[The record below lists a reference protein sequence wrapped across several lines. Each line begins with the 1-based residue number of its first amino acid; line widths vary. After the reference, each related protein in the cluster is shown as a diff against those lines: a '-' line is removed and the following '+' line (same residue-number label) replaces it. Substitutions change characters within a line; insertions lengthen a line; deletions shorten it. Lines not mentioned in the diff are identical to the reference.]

1 MASITA
7 NRPLDDTP
15 ASAPIGSAARLA
27 MRFGR
32 LLPGIGLCVLVT
44 AAARLAE
51 AVEHRLIGR
60 AWLESLV
67 LAILIGAAVRTVWTP
82 HARWRGGINFCAKT
96 VLEIAVVMLGA
107 SLSAATI
114 MAAGPALLAGIVG
127 VVAVAIGAS
136 YGLGRAL
143 GLPRRMAILVACGN
157 SICGNSAIA
166 AVAPVIGADSDD
178 VATAIAFTAVLGVVA
193 VLGLP
198 VLAGVLHMSGLQYG
212 VLAGLTVY
220 AVPQV
225 LAATAPLGAVAL
237 QVGTLVKLCRVLML
251 GPVCLVLSI
260 VARRWREDS
269 SPPLRSGGGG
279 GAADGGGARRSGPLH
294 HATRGPP
301 PPLRRGG
308 EAAHKLSLGDLVPWF
323 ILGFLALAAMRS
335 LNLIPVRLLA
345 PTASISSLL
354 TVVSM
359 AALGLGVDIRVVA
372 KAGGPVTA
380 AVCLSLLVLGLIS
393 LGLIHGLRL
402 S

>member
-7 NRPLDDTP
+7 TRSLDNAP
-15 ASAPIGSAARLA
+15 ASASPSSGAPGRLA
-27 MRFGR
+27 MRFGH
-32 LLPGIGLCVLVT
+32 LLPGIGLCILVT

-51 AVEHRLIGR
+51 GIEHRLLGR

-67 LAILIGAAVRTVWTP
+67 LAILIGTAVRTVWTP
-82 HARWRGGINFCAKT
+82 HARWRDGINFCAKT

-114 MAAGPALLAGIVG
+114 LAAGPALLAGIVA
-127 VVAVAIGAS
+127 VVVVGIGAS
-136 YGLGRAL
+136 YALGRAL
-143 GLPRRMAILVACGN
+143 GLPQRMATLVACGN

-166 AVAPVIGADSDD
+166 AVAPVIGADGDD
-178 VATAIAFTAVLGVVA
+178 VATAIAFTAVLGVAA

-198 VLAGVLHMSGLQYG
+198 ALASVLHLSGLQSG

-269 SPPLRSGGGG
+269 SPP
-279 GAADGGGARRSGPLH
+279 
-294 HATRGPP
+294 
-301 PPLRRGG
+301 PLREGG
-308 EAAHKLSLGDLVPWF
+308 EAAHRLALGELVPWF

-335 LNLIPVRLLA
+335 MNLIPRAVLA

-354 TVVSM
+354 TVVAM

-372 KAGGPVTA
+372 KAGGRVA
-380 AVCLSLLVLGLIS
+380 AAALLSLLVLGLIS

>member
-7 NRPLDDTP
+7 TQLSAKTTP
-15 ASAPIGSAARLA
+15 SAPIKSPVEPSGDLA
-27 MRFGR
+27 LPLGR
-32 LLPGIGLCVLVT
+32 LLPGVGLCVLVT
-44 AAARLAE
+44 VAAKLAE
-51 AVEHRLIGR
+51 TVEHRLFGR

-67 LAILIGAAVRTVWTP
+67 LAILIGTAVRTLWTP
-82 HARWRGGINFCAKT
+82 DVRWRSGINFCAKT
-96 VLEIAVVMLGA
+96 VLEVAVVLLGA

-114 MAAGPALLAGIVG
+114 LAAGPALLVGIVV
-127 VVAVAIGAS
+127 VVAVAIGVS
-136 YGLGRAL
+136 YSLGRAL
-143 GLPRRMAILVACGN
+143 GLPPRMATLVACGN

-178 VATAIAFTAVLGVVA
+178 VATAIAFTAVLGVAA

-198 VLAGVLHMSGLQYG
+198 LLAGALHMSGLQYG

-251 GPVCLVLSI
+251 GPVCVALSI
-260 VARRWREDS
+260 MARRWREETDVVAPEVS
-269 SPPLRSGGGG
+269 AGDRPAQAS
-279 GAADGGGARRSGPLH
+279 
-294 HATRGPP
+294 
-301 PPLRRGG
+301 
-308 EAAHKLSLGDLVPWF
+308 AHKLLLGEFVPWF

-335 LNLIPVRLLA
+335 LNLIPAQLLA
-345 PTASISSLL
+345 PTASIVSLL

-393 LGLIHGLRL
+393 LGLIHMLRL

>member
-1 MASITA
+1 MASITVTEVSA
-7 NRPLDDTP
+7 ETS
-15 ASAPIGSAARLA
+15 ASQPTGSAAGLA
-27 MRFGR
+27 AVLGR
-32 LLPGIGLCVLVT
+32 LLPGVALCVLVT
-44 AAARLAE
+44 VAARLAE
-51 AVEHRLIGR
+51 TVEHRLFGR

-67 LAILIGAAVRTVWTP
+67 LAILIGTAVRTLWAP
-82 HARWRGGINFCAKT
+82 DRRWRGGINFCAKT
-96 VLEIAVVMLGA
+96 VLEVAVVLLGA

-114 MAAGPALLAGIVG
+114 MAAGPALLAGIVV

-136 YGLGRAL
+136 YSLGRAL
-143 GLPRRMAILVACGN
+143 GLPRRMAALVACGN

-178 VATAIAFTAVLGVVA
+178 VATAIAFTAVLGVAA

-198 VLAGVLHMSGLQYG
+198 LLAVALHLSGLQYG

-237 QVGTLVKLCRVLML
+237 QMGTLVKLCRVLML
-251 GPVCLVLSI
+251 GPVCVALSI
-260 VARRWREDS
+260 VARRWREEP
-269 SPPLRSGGGG
+269 SPPPR
-279 GAADGGGARRSGPLH
+279 
-294 HATRGPP
+294 
-301 PPLRRGG
+301 RRGG
-308 EAAHKLSLGDLVPWF
+308 DEAHPKAVAHKLSLGELVPWF
-323 ILGFLALAAMRS
+323 ILGFLALAAIRS
-335 LNLIPVRLLA
+335 LNLIPAQLLA

-372 KAGGPVTA
+372 RAGGRVTA
-380 AVCLSLLVLGLIS
+380 AVCLSLLVLGVIS
-393 LGLIHGLRL
+393 LGLIHMLRL